1 MSAKET
7 REILLDAAPMV
18 LFALASTVP
27 MLRALRLGLKLTAIA
42 LIVVQKR
49 SRRGSGVLAGA

>member
-1 MSAKET
+1 MSAKEI
-7 REILLDAAPMV
+7 RELIVDAAPMV

-27 MLRALRLGLKLTAIA
+27 MLRAARLGLKLTAIA

-49 SRRGSGVLAGA
+49 SRRGSGLLTRA